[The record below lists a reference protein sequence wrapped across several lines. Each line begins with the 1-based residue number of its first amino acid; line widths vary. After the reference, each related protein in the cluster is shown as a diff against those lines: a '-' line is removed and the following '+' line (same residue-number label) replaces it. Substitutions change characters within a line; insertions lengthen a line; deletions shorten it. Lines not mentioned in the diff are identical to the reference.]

1 VSTPGQPPE
10 HPPIPPMPAPSPELA
25 NRLRSARHRRSIIT
39 VIVGGVVIVALF
51 AYGLIASRRSATP
64 ARPATPTGLH
74 ADAQTCAPPECH
86 TIGSTVT
93 LTWAPPAGE
102 TITAYHL
109 FRDGLE
115 MKTPS
120 GSPLTMPKYVDDTAT
135 FGVEYHYTVS
145 ATGADGTSGPSDSV
159 AVTAPDP
166 PKSVAQLSG
175 EYRVLVTVQHVSF
188 LKSLEGITNP
198 AAGDTKKETWSF
210 TPKCAVGTGPC
221 DTAVNLGKP
230 PLHRQGSTY
239 TGSITREGAN
249 CLGAPDVPA
258 RISFHLAT
266 DGAVRDPTQGWRIR
280 SFSGTYTVTLA
291 CGGYVSSAT
300 LTVHSLGH

>member
-1 VSTPGQPPE
+1 
-10 HPPIPPMPAPSPELA
+10 MPALSPELA
-25 NRLRSARHRRSIIT
+25 NRLSNARHRRSIIT
-39 VIVGGVVIVALF
+39 VVVGGIVVVALI
-51 AYGLIASRRSATP
+51 AYGLVASRKPTVAGAPSR
-64 ARPATPTGLH
+64 PTGLR
-74 ADAQTCAPPECH
+74 ADANTCAPPECH

-93 LTWAPPAGE
+93 LTWAAPADV

-120 GSPLTMPKYVDDTAT
+120 GTPLTAPKYTDDTAA
-135 FGVEYHYTVS
+135 FGVAYHYTVS
-145 ATGADGTSGPSDSV
+145 ATGAGGTSGLSDSV
-159 AVTAPDP
+159 AVTPPDP

-175 EYRVLVTVQHVSF
+175 EYRVLVTVQHVSY

-221 DTAVNLGKP
+221 DTTVNLGKP

-266 DGAVRDPTQGWRIR
+266 NGAERDSVQGWRIR
-280 SFSGTYTVTLA
+280 SFSGTFTVTLA
-291 CGGYVSSAT
+291 CGGFISAGT
-300 LTVHSLGH
+300 LTVRSLGQ